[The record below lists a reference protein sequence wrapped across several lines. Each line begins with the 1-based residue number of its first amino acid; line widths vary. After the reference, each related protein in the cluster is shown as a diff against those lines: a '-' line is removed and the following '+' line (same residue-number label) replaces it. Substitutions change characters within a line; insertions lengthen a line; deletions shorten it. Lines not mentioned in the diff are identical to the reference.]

1 MFTLYNSL
9 LREDLRMERWQARVE
24 PWNRELA
31 TCSIEAMLVNLLLH
45 GDFKF
50 PRQDCNRSY
59 DQFAQ
64 GRFSK
69 TAFELPP
76 LLELMLQV
84 ELANAALAEGKF
96 DDFDKFITAAI
107 GDTGG
112 RPTVQAILLAARKA
126 VTRVEPSSIFAFVR
140 ARVPS
145 DATPEASEVA
155 AAVASTS
162 TKSAVSED
170 QG

>member
-1 MFTLYNSL
+1 
-9 LREDLRMERWQARVE
+9 
-24 PWNRELA
+24 
-31 TCSIEAMLVNLLLH
+31 MLVNLLVH

-50 PRQDCNRSY
+50 ARQDCNRSY
-59 DQFAQ
+59 DQFAK

-69 TAFELPP
+69 TAFEIPP

-96 DDFDKFITAAI
+96 DDFDSFITAAI

-112 RPTVQAILLAARKA
+112 RRAVQATLLAARKA
-126 VTRVEPSSIFAFVR
+126 VTRVEPSSIFAFAR
-140 ARVPS
+140 TRVPS
-145 DATPEASEVA
+145 DTTPESSADA
-155 AAVASTS
+155 AAVAPHS